1 MNLIKNRSLKQLIW
15 IGIGSIIMFFAG
27 LTSAYVVRKPQGNWV
42 EFVLPD
48 WFLFSTITII
58 FSSIILIIA
67 NRRFKQQKKSLNFVL
82 YTFLLGLVFSYFQF
96 KGWQEL
102 TNQGVFLTGK
112 GSNVSGSFLYVI
124 TLAHLLHLIGGLIAL
139 LVTIIKIKNG
149 KHTSDDCLGFEL
161 TIIYWH
167 FLGLLWLYLYFF
179 LKYF

>member
-42 EFVLPD
+42 EFILPD

-58 FSSIILIIA
+58 ISSVMLIIA
-67 NRRFKQQKKSLNFVL
+67 NRKLKQQKQAFRFVF
-82 YTFLLGLVFSYFQF
+82 YTFLLGILFSYFQF

-124 TLAHLLHLIGGLIAL
+124 TLAHLIHLIGGLIAL
-139 LVTIIKIKNG
+139 LITAINTKQG
-149 KHTSDDCLGFEL
+149 KYSSQDYLGFEL
-161 TIIYWH
+161 TTIYWH
-167 FLGLLWLYLYFF
+167 FLGLLWVYLFFF